1 MTASIPPPADQR
13 HTEPA
18 PYTGDDDS
26 PDLASARL
34 RRPNAA
40 VQSPT
45 ITAVPAPGDDA
56 GGGRG
61 WLGTLLLLILALL
74 VGGGLAVLAVL
85 WLWPERAVEVVEQP
99 PVVVEQPPA
108 VVAVTPS
115 PPIPAEPAPTIVPE
129 ATIRDRVGPPIEAPE
144 PPVTAAPQERP
155 APAATS
161 APAPA
166 PAATPTPAPAE
177 TAAVSSPRI
186 VVHHGDDQESSAV
199 AEQLASQLLSA
210 GIGQV
215 EVRAVKFDVA
225 TASVRYFFD
234 QDRAGAER
242 LTAAIGPFLSWHGR
256 AAPST
261 PIGFTDFRPLPR
273 QGTIEIWLPRR

>member
-1 MTASIPPPADQR
+1 M
-13 HTEPA
+13 
-18 PYTGDDDS
+18 
-26 PDLASARL
+26 
-34 RRPNAA
+34 
-40 VQSPT
+40 
-45 ITAVPAPGDDA
+45 
-56 GGGRG
+56 
-61 WLGTLLLLILALL
+61 
-74 VGGGLAVLAVL
+74 
-85 WLWPERAVEVVEQP
+85 
-99 PVVVEQPPA
+99 
-108 VVAVTPS
+108 
-115 PPIPAEPAPTIVPE
+115 
-129 ATIRDRVGPPIEAPE
+129 
-144 PPVTAAPQERP
+144 
-155 APAATS
+155 
-161 APAPA
+161 
-166 PAATPTPAPAE
+166 
-177 TAAVSSPRI
+177 
-186 VVHHGDDQESSAV
+186 